1 MLTFEWPWLAAVLP
15 LPFLVRW
22 LLRPANPQQA
32 ALTVPFIEDFMDQ
45 STTPSL
51 QVTQQRLTLLL
62 ATLAWLALVA
72 AATRPVWY
80 GQPVELPVE
89 GRDIMLAVDL
99 SNSMREQ
106 DFILG
111 NQRVDRLTA
120 TKAVA
125 NEFIRQRA
133 GDRVGLILFG
143 SQAYLQAPLTFDRQT
158 VSQLLDE
165 ALINIAGEKTAIGD
179 AIGLAI
185 KRLRDKTGDKLLI
198 LLTDGENTAGAM
210 PPQKAAE
217 LAAQLGLKIYTIG
230 IGPDQRAGNNFFG
243 MVRGRR
249 SGFDEQTLELIARQ
263 TGGQYFHASNTRQL
277 AEVYKQIDALEPVE
291 SDVRVYRP
299 RQSLFYW
306 PLGIALVL
314 FCIALASR
322 SLSGKYQ

>member
-32 ALTVPFIEDFMDQ
+32 ALTVPFIEDFVDQ

-51 QVTQQRLTLLL
+51 RVTQQRLTLLL
-62 ATLAWLALVA
+62 AILAWLALVT

-80 GQPVELPVE
+80 GEP
-89 GRDIMLAVDL
+89 
-99 SNSMREQ
+99 
-106 DFILG
+106 
-111 NQRVDRLTA
+111 
-120 TKAVA
+120 VA

-143 SQAYLQAPLTFDRQT
+143 SRAYLQAPLTFDRQT

-185 KRLRDKTGDKLLI
+185 KRLRDKTGDRLLI

-210 PPQKAAE
+210 PPLKAAE

-230 IGPDQRAGNNFFG
+230 IGPDRRAGNSFFG
-243 MVRGRR
+243 MMRGRR
-249 SGFDEQTLELIARQ
+249 SGFDEQTLQLIARQ
-263 TGGQYFHASNTRQL
+263 TGGQYFHASNTREL
-277 AEVYKQIDALEPVE
+277 AGVYKQIDALEPVE

-306 PLGIALVL
+306 PLGIALAL